1 MNIAGLQALLGSELV
16 SIALEDRLA
25 VGQDASTLRGDCL
38 AVVWPEHAEQVR
50 AVMEWALEEK
60 VDLVPR
66 GAGTGLC
73 GGATPHSSIVVD
85 FSRMR
90 SIGAVDAEARCIQ
103 VDAGTVLGTLNR
115 QLQPYGLF
123 FPVIPGSHR
132 AASIGGMLATN
143 AAGLRAV
150 RYGKMQNWVQKIT
163 LVDGRGQIHHFTGEQ
178 LDQAVG
184 REGVTGFILQA
195 TLKLAPIPASCSLSL
210 RAFSSD
216 HEILVERER
225 LLQAERLSAMEYLNR
240 HAAALVG
247 WEPRPHLIVEWESSA
262 GEILAPARFAELW
275 QARDG
280 LYPRLAQSGYPVIE
294 DPQIE
299 GQTGLAALL
308 EWLDAQGIP
317 AFGHLGMGIVHPCFQ
332 PGDPRLEEL
341 YLLTAEQGGRVSGEH
356 GIGLKK
362 KSWVSAVYRDELRR
376 LKAEFDP
383 NNVLNRGKLC

>member
-1 MNIAGLQALLGSELV
+1 MNIAGLQALLGSERV
-16 SIALEDRLA
+16 STALENRLA

-38 AVVWPEHAEQVR
+38 AVVWPEHAEQVC
-50 AVMEWALEEK
+50 AVVEWALEEK

-73 GGATPHSSIVVD
+73 GGATPQNSVVVD
-85 FSRMR
+85 FSRMK
-90 SIGAVDAEARCIQ
+90 SIGIVDAEACCIR
-103 VDAGTVLGTLNR
+103 VDAGIVLGTLNR
-115 QLQPYGLF
+115 QLQPQGLF

-150 RYGKMQNWVQKIT
+150 RYGKMRKWVAGIT
-163 LVDGRGQIHHFTGEQ
+163 MVDGRGQIHHVAGEQ
-178 LDQAVG
+178 LDQVVG
-184 REGVTGFILQA
+184 REGVTGFILDA
-195 TLKLAPIPASCSLSL
+195 TLKLAPMPESCSLSL
-210 RAFSSD
+210 HAFSSD
-216 HEILVERER
+216 RELLAEQAQ
-225 LLQAERLSAMEYLNR
+225 LLQTERLSAMEYLNR
-240 HAAALVG
+240 HTAALVG
-247 WEPRPHLIVEWESSA
+247 WEPLPHLMVEWEGND
-262 GEILAPARFAELW
+262 GEILTPTRIAELW

-280 LYPRLAQSGYPVIE
+280 LYPRLAQVGYPVIE
-294 DPQIE
+294 DPQVLR
-299 GQTGLAALL
+299 QTGLLAML

-341 YLLTAEQGGRVSGEH
+341 YRLTAEQGGRVSGEH

-362 KSWVSAVYRDELRR
+362 KAWVSAAYRDELRR
-376 LKAEFDP
+376 LKADFDP

>member
-1 MNIAGLQALLGSELV
+1 MNMTRLQSLLGNELV

-38 AVVWPEHAEQVR
+38 VVIWPEHAEQVCT
-50 AVMEWALEEK
+50 VVEWALEEK

-73 GGATPHSSIVVD
+73 GGATPQNSVVVD

-103 VDAGTVLGTLNR
+103 VRAGTVLGTLNR
-115 QLQPYGLF
+115 WLQPQGLF

-150 RYGKMQNWVQKIT
+150 RYGKMQNWVQRIT
-163 LVDGRGQIHHFTGEQ
+163 MVDGRGQIHHITGEQ

-184 REGVTGFILQA
+184 REGVTGFILHA
-195 TLKLAPIPASCSLSL
+195 TLKLAPIPANCSLSL

-216 HEILVERER
+216 HEILVERAR
-225 LLQAERLSAMEYLNR
+225 LLQTERLSAMEYLNR

-247 WEPRPHLIVEWESSA
+247 WEPRPHLMVEWESGA
-262 GEILAPARFAELW
+262 GEILAPARIAELW
-275 QARDG
+275 RARDS
-280 LYPRLAQSGYPVIE
+280 LYPRLAQAGYPVIE
-294 DPQIE
+294 DPRIE
-299 GQTGLAALL
+299 AQTDLKALL

-362 KSWVSAVYRDELRR
+362 KTWVSAAYRDELRQ
-376 LKAEFDP
+376 LKAGFDP